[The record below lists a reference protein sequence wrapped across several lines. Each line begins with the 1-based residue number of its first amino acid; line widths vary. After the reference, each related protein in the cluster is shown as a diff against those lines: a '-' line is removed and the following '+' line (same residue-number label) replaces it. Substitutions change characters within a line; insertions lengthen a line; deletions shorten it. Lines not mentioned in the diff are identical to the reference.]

1 MKVLLILLILSL
13 PNLSLAQKLP
23 AGFTCQDLIDTSE
36 GKVSRSTD
44 GGRTY
49 VPIKR
54 PQPRDAFG
62 VALLSHDTQL
72 CFRLSRGEI
81 TVDQFNA
88 LHDEKF
94 QKLRGERER
103 VLVERKQLENQQQ
116 AIRNQ
121 QAAIRA
127 QREALEVQR
136 QTAVIEA
143 VQAEATRQQ
152 QGNRQ
157 EIYDG
162 ENTSNPLI
170 QACGAK
176 GLGVDFVTGNCVSPR
191 GGQINPQNLYQPFAA
206 PLPKPDPS
214 ELVMRCG
221 AQGRAADFA
230 TGRCM

>member
-1 MKVLLILLILSL
+1 LPIKVLLILLILFL

-23 AGFTCQDLIDTSE
+23 PGFTCQDLIDTSE

-54 PQPRDAFG
+54 PQPKDAIG
-62 VALLSHDTQL
+62 AALLSHDTQL
-72 CFRLSRGEI
+72 CYRLSRGEI

-94 QKLRGERER
+94 HQLQGERER

-116 AIRNQ
+116 VIRNQ
-121 QAAIRA
+121 QAAIQA
-127 QREALEVQR
+127 QREAVQVQR
-136 QTAVIEA
+136 QTAQA
-143 VQAEATRQQ
+143 LQAEAARQQ
-152 QGNRQ
+152 QGNPQ
-157 EIYDG
+157 EIYGG
-162 ENTSNPLI
+162 ENTSNQLI

-191 GGQINPQNLYQPFAA
+191 GGQINPQNLYQPFTA
-206 PLPKPDPS
+206 PLPQPGSD
-214 ELVMRCG
+214 ELIMRCG
-221 AQGRAADFA
+221 AQGRVADFV